1 MAKRNSPR
9 RLFKAPDRVSSYQ
22 HDRSS
27 TSRMKQMSREHMDVL
42 QNIEFSLVSGHR
54 NDPSIDD
61 RAVFEALSASLSNR
75 EPGEQPVSGL
85 VMALQEMRQ
94 YREDITDDVWREA
107 LRVVGDSVKRHSEL
121 RPGETSYLSFA
132 GRFV

>member
-1 MAKRNSPR
+1 MAKRKLPR

-27 TSRMKQMSREHMDVL
+27 TSRMKQMSREHLDVL
-42 QNIEFSLVSGHR
+42 QNIEFSLVSGYR
-54 NDPSIDD
+54 KDPSIDD
-61 RAVFEALSASLSNR
+61 RAVLEALGASLSNR

-85 VMALQEMRQ
+85 VMALRAMRE

-107 LRVVGDSVKRHSEL
+107 LHVIVDSVKRHSEL

-132 GRFV
+132 DRFV